1 MKFSVKK
8 YAYYTSFRIKPAA
21 ENTKFSGIGW
31 F

>member
-21 ENTKFSGIGW
+21 ENTKFSGIG
-31 F
+31 